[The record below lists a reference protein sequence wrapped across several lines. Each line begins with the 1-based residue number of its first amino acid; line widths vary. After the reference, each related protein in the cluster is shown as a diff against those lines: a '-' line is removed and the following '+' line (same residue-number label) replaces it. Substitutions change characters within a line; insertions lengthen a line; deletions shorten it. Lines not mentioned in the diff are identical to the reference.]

1 MATVKKTATKKASK
15 KVEETIQAEVIN
27 MGPTKEPIWYP
38 IDWEKV
44 KTLQDVKLILE
55 NMGLGC
61 YDNAPAYEVLK
72 KFCFTKYV
80 KIVQ

>member
-1 MATVKKTATKKASK
+1 MATAKKPTKRASK
-15 KVEETIQAEVIN
+15 KDEIIEANVIN
-27 MGPTKEPIWYP
+27 MGQTKEPIWYP

-44 KTLQDVKLILE
+44 KTLGDVKVILE

-72 KFCFTKYV
+72 KYTFSRYV
-80 KIVQ
+80 KIVK

>member
-1 MATVKKTATKKASK
+1 MATAKKTATKRASK
-15 KVEETIQAEVIN
+15 KQETIQANVIN
-27 MGPTKEPIWYP
+27 LGQTKEPIWYP

-44 KTLQDVKLILE
+44 KTIEDVKVILE

-61 YDNAPAYEVLK
+61 YYNAPAYETLK
-72 KFCFTKYV
+72 KFCFSKYV

>member
-1 MATVKKTATKKASK
+1 MATTKKKPTKKAESIEANI
-15 KVEETIQAEVIN
+15 VNLGQTN
-27 MGPTKEPIWYP
+27 DPIWYP

-44 KTLQDVKLILE
+44 KTIEDVKVILE

-61 YDNAPAYEVLK
+61 YDNAPAYETLK
-72 KFCFTKYV
+72 KFCFDKYI

>member
-1 MATVKKTATKKASK
+1 MI
-15 KVEETIQAEVIN
+15 ED
-27 MGPTKEPIWYP
+27 PRR

-44 KTLQDVKLILE
+44 KTLEDVKVILE

-61 YDNAPAYEVLK
+61 YDNAPAYETLK
-72 KFCFTKYV
+72 KFTFSKYV

>member
-1 MATVKKTATKKASK
+1 MATIKKTATKKESK
-15 KVEETIQAEVIN
+15 TQNTLEANVIN
-27 MGPTKEPIWYP
+27 MGQTKEPIWYP

-44 KTLQDVKLILE
+44 KTIEDVKVILE

-72 KFCFTKYV
+72 KYCFSRYV

>member
-1 MATVKKTATKKASK
+1 MATIKKIATKKASETQNTL
-15 KVEETIQAEVIN
+15 EETNIIN
-27 MGPTKEPIWYP
+27 MGQIKEPVWYP

-44 KTLQDVKLILE
+44 KTIEDIKVILE

-72 KFCFTKYV
+72 KYV
-80 KIVQ
+80 FSRYDKIIK

>member
-1 MATVKKTATKKASK
+1 MATTKKKPTK
-15 KVEETIQAEVIN
+15 KVEPIEANIIN
-27 MGPTKEPIWYP
+27 LGQTKEAIWYP

-44 KTLQDVKLILE
+44 KTIEDVKLILE

-61 YDNAPAYEVLK
+61 YDNAPAYEILK

>member
-1 MATVKKTATKKASK
+1 MATAKKAATKKASK
-15 KVEETIQAEVIN
+15 TQNTLEANIIN
-27 MGPTKEPIWYP
+27 MGQTKEPIWYP

-44 KTLQDVKLILE
+44 KTIEDIKVILE

-61 YDNAPAYEVLK
+61 YDNAPAYETLK
-72 KFCFTKYV
+72 KFTFSKYV

>member
-1 MATVKKTATKKASK
+1 MATVKKKASK
-15 KVEETIQAEVIN
+15 KPETIEANVIN
-27 MGPTKEPIWYP
+27 MGQTKEPIWYP

-44 KTLQDVKLILE
+44 KTIEDVKVILE

-61 YDNAPAYEVLK
+61 YDNAPAYETLK
-72 KFCFTKYV
+72 KFTFSKYV

>member
-1 MATVKKTATKKASK
+1 MATTKKTSTTKSTKKTGSFEAD
-15 KVEETIQAEVIN
+15 VIN
-27 MGPTKEPIWYP
+27 ISQTKEPIWYP

-44 KTLQDVKLILE
+44 KTIEDVKVILE

-72 KFCFTKYV
+72 KFCFSKYV

>member
-1 MATVKKTATKKASK
+1 MATTKKTTTKRASK
-15 KVEETIQAEVIN
+15 KPETIEANVIN
-27 MGPTKEPIWYP
+27 LGQTREPIWYP

-44 KTLQDVKLILE
+44 KTIEDVKLILE

-61 YDNAPAYEVLK
+61 YDNAPAYETLK
-72 KFCFTKYV
+72 KFCFSKYV

>member
-1 MATVKKTATKKASK
+1 MATTKKTSTTKSTKKTGSFEAS
-15 KVEETIQAEVIN
+15 VIN
-27 MGPTKEPIWYP
+27 MGQTKEPIWYP

-44 KTLQDVKLILE
+44 KTFEDAKIILE

-61 YDNAPAYEVLK
+61 FDNAPAYEVLK
-72 KFCFTKYV
+72 KFCFSKYV

>member
-1 MATVKKTATKKASK
+1 MATTKKTATKRSSK
-15 KVEETIQAEVIN
+15 KVETIEANVIN
-27 MGPTKEPIWYP
+27 MGQTKEPIWYP

-44 KTLQDVKLILE
+44 KTLEDVKVILE

-72 KFCFTKYV
+72 KYTFSRYV
-80 KIVQ
+80 KIVK

>member
-1 MATVKKTATKKASK
+1 MATVKKPSTKRSTKKA
-15 KVEETIQAEVIN
+15 EPIEANVIN
-27 MGPTKEPIWYP
+27 MGQTKEPIWYP

-44 KTLQDVKLILE
+44 KTLEDVKVILE

-72 KFCFTKYV
+72 KYTFSRYV
-80 KIVQ
+80 KIVK